1 MRIKTELLVCIFF
14 SFILFSCTTT
24 KPNSSFIEAE
34 LLEAKPK
41 EVVAIV
47 SPRVSKKK
55 FSSVDSLLLKKVE
68 NARQQDLQESL
79 NTLKKKEGKLSK
91 DEEDLLLIIYALQA
105 LVYQEKIDES
115 LYLNNDT
122 NSYAAIIS
130 ATKKGVYDFNA
141 GEEDFFAL
149 TLPSLVLITAPGV
162 QNFYEE
168 ASISLQKA
176 LLIHPESFLAEYL
189 YAMLLERKGDI
200 DEALLHY
207 QLAVKYNP
215 SFTKVG
221 VLYMKALSLAGFE
234 KEALEKAL
242 DVLQKEE
249 HNLDAL
255 LIAAQASY
263 AQKNYDAA
271 ETYVSRLLQR
281 EPNNNELI
289 LFRAKILMAKEEY
302 MKVSSLLDIYAKTD
316 KTSREYLLL
325 KTLLQRDWNKNLSA
339 AANTLQDAL
348 RLYPQDLEL
357 LLIAAT
363 VSAQLGQ
370 KVADRSLE
378 EMLRFILEKEPSN
391 AEALGILVGE
401 DILQENWEEAYAG
414 NSKLYKNGNQD
425 ETVLSNHILICLALG
440 KNQEAREAYTLLQ
453 RLKGEQDE
461 VLLYNIRILI
471 AENETSR
478 ASSLIERLL
487 GQTTNT
493 RTKSALYYERSKLSK
508 NAEQRL
514 NDLRLSL
521 TANPR
526 NAEALFSLYRY
537 YFDQKEYRKAQYYLK
552 QAVSLNPN
560 SKKLLEL
567 NKELDVLLAE

>member
-215 SFTKVG
+215 SFTKAG

-271 ETYVSRLLQR
+271 ETYISRLLQR
-281 EPNNNELI
+281 EPNNSNFI
-289 LFRAKILMAKEEY
+289 LLRAKILMAKEEY

-378 EMLRFILEKEPSN
+378 EMLRFILEKEPNN

-414 NSKLYKNGNQD
+414 NSKLYEKGNQD
-425 ETVLSNHILICLALG
+425 GTVLSNHILISLALG

-471 AENETSR
+471 AENETTR

-487 GQTTNT
+487 GQTTNS

>member
-1 MRIKTELLVCIFF
+1 M
-14 SFILFSCTTT
+14 LFRS
-24 KPNSSFIEAE
+24 
-34 LLEAKPK
+34 
-41 EVVAIV
+41 
-47 SPRVSKKK
+47 
-55 FSSVDSLLLKKVE
+55 
-68 NARQQDLQESL
+68 
-79 NTLKKKEGKLSK
+79 
-91 DEEDLLLIIYALQA
+91 
-105 LVYQEKIDES
+105 
-115 LYLNNDT
+115 
-122 NSYAAIIS
+122 
-130 ATKKGVYDFNA
+130 
-141 GEEDFFAL
+141 
-149 TLPSLVLITAPGV
+149 
-162 QNFYEE
+162 
-168 ASISLQKA
+168 
-176 LLIHPESFLAEYL
+176 
-189 YAMLLERKGDI
+189 
-200 DEALLHY
+200 
-207 QLAVKYNP
+207 
-215 SFTKVG
+215 
-221 VLYMKALSLAGFE
+221 LSLAGFE

-242 DVLQKEE
+242 DVLQNEE

-263 AQKNYDAA
+263 SQKNYDAA
-271 ETYVSRLLQR
+271 ETYISRLLQR
-281 EPNNNELI
+281 EPNNSDFI

-302 MKVSSLLDIYAKTD
+302 MKVSSLLDIYAKTN

-325 KTLLQRDWNKNLSA
+325 KALLQKDWNKNLSA
-339 AANTLQDAL
+339 AASTLQDAL

-357 LLIAAT
+357 LLIAAK

-378 EMLRFILEKEPSN
+378 EMLHFILEKEPSN

-560 SKKLLEL
+560 SKNLLEL

>member
-24 KPNSSFIEAE
+24 KPNSSFIEGE

-79 NTLKKKEGKLSK
+79 NTLKKKEGKLSN
-91 DEEDLLLIIYALQA
+91 DEESLLLIIYALQA

-115 LYLNNDT
+115 LYLNNGND
-122 NSYAAIIS
+122 SYAAIIS
-130 ATKKGVYDFNA
+130 ATKRGVYDFNA

-271 ETYVSRLLQR
+271 ETYISRLLQR
-281 EPNNNELI
+281 EPNNSNFI
-289 LFRAKILMAKEEY
+289 LLRAKILMAKEEY
-302 MKVSSLLDIYAKTD
+302 MKVSSLLDIYAKTG

-357 LLIAAT
+357 LLIAAR

-378 EMLRFILEKEPSN
+378 EMLHFILEKEPNN

-401 DILQENWEEAYAG
+401 DILQENWEEAYNG
-414 NSKLYKNGNQD
+414 NNKLYKNGNQD
-425 ETVLSNHILICLALG
+425 ETILSNHILICLALG

-471 AENETSR
+471 AENETTR

-493 RTKSALYYERSKLSK
+493 RTKSALYYERSKISK

-537 YFDQKEYRKAQYYLK
+537 YFDQNEYRKAQYYLK

-560 SKKLLEL
+560 SKNLLEL